1 MRVGLLAL
9 STPAPPSIAP
19 TVMRRVLVFPCGS
32 EIGLE
37 VHRSVRFSRHFELVG
52 ASSVDDHGKFVYGEY
67 IGGLPF
73 HPDPLFIPRL
83 HAVVAAQGI
92 DAIFPTMDAVAAA
105 LQDAR
110 DQLGC
115 RIIGS
120 DPAATATCASKTSTY
135 HLLRAEVPTPR
146 VFARLEDVP
155 AYPLFIKPDQGYGS
169 RHCLKAESPDAAR
182 AFVAG
187 KDPASFLLLE
197 YLPGPEWTVDC
208 FSDRHGQLRF
218 HAARRRNRI
227 ASGISVNTTPSP
239 EFAAEFARWAAAI
252 NQRLRPRGAWFFQAK
267 LHADGQPRLLEVAA
281 RFGGSSG
288 VFRCLGINFAL
299 LSLFDAFD
307 HDVAIEPNDYG
318 IELDRALANRYRT
331 TVKFSEVF
339 VDLDDCLLL
348 GTKVNAMLVAF
359 LYQAVS
365 DGKRVTLLTRHR
377 GDLAATLKNVRLAAL
392 FDRVLHLTAA
402 QPKSAFIDTRDSIL
416 IDDSFAERREVARNA
431 GIPVFSPDMV
441 EALL

>member
-1 MRVGLLAL
+1 
-9 STPAPPSIAP
+9 
-19 TVMRRVLVFPCGS
+19 MRRILVFPCGS

-37 VHRSVRFSRHFELVG
+37 IHRSLRFSRHFALIG
-52 ASSVDDHGKFVYGEY
+52 ASSVDDHGRFVYDDY
-67 IGGLPF
+67 VGGLPF
-73 HPDPLFIPRL
+73 HIDPDFIPRL
-83 HAVVAAQGI
+83 TALVAARGI
-92 DAIFPTMDAVAAA
+92 DGIFPTMDAVAAT

-110 DQLGC
+110 DKLGC

-120 DPAATATCASKTSTY
+120 DPAATAACASKTSTY
-135 HLLRAEVPTPR
+135 ALLRAELPLPQ
-146 VFARLEDVP
+146 VFADLADVP
-155 AYPLFIKPDQGYGS
+155 AYPIFIKPDRGYGT
-169 RHCLKAESPDAAR
+169 RHCLKADSPEGAR
-182 AFVAG
+182 MFVAG
-187 KDPASFLLLE
+187 QAPASLLLLE

-218 HAARRRNRI
+218 HAARGRNRI
-227 ASGISVNTTPSP
+227 ANGISVNTAPTS
-239 EFAAEFARWAAAI
+239 EFAADFARWAAAI

-281 RFGGSSG
+281 RLGGSSG
-288 VFRCLGINFAL
+288 IFRCLGINFAL

-307 HDVAIEPNDYG
+307 QDVVIERNTYG

-331 TVKFSEVF
+331 TVQFSEVF

-348 GTKVNAMLVAF
+348 GKKTNAMLVGF

-365 DGKRVTLLTRHR
+365 EGKKVSLLTRHQ
-377 GDLAATLKNVRLAAL
+377 GDLATTLQHARLTAL
-392 FDRVLHLTAA
+392 FDRVLHLTAS
-402 QPKSAFIDTRDSIL
+402 QPKSAFIDTRDAIL
-416 IDDSFAERREVARNA
+416 IDDSFAERQDVARHT